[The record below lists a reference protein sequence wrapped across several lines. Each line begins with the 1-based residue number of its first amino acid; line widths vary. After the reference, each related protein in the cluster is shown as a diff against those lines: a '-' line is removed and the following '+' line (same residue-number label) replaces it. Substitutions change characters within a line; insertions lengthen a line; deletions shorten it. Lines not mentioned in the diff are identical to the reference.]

1 MLAALTF
8 WITTMQQRSRRQPVF
23 AISKDNKAGDH
34 RGRPACVHYWT
45 ITAEQLL
52 AACAWDLQN
61 NGYFEAQGLEADEE
75 IVLVQRKGLPIG
87 GHLSAANVELV
98 ALRRELQCEWPS
110 ALTGFPT
117 VEGQLFRGPA
127 G

>member
-8 WITTMQQRSRRQPVF
+8 WITTTQQRSRRQPAF
-23 AISKDNKAGDH
+23 AISKDGKAGDH

-61 NGYFEAQGLEADEE
+61 NGYFEAQSLEADEE
-75 IVLVQRKGLPIG
+75 VVLVQRKGLPIG
-87 GHLSAANVELV
+87 GHLSAAYVELV
-98 ALRRELQCEWPS
+98 ALRRELQCE
-110 ALTGFPT
+110 
-117 VEGQLFRGPA
+117 
-127 G
+127 